1 MENNEIYED
10 AFNLAEVTC
19 NAKDK
24 IRSLLACGEIETAD
38 KVRLSVMTLGHYGR
52 LDYRRLEGCI
62 LELFNE
68 LTYGM
73 IMEAR
78 AKKKQEELKND

>member
-1 MENNEIYED
+1 MEIREIYDD
-10 AFNLAEVTC
+10 AFSLAELTC

-38 KVRLSVMTLGHYGR
+38 KLRISVMTLGHSRG
-52 LDYRRLEGCI
+52 LEGCI

-73 IMEAR
+73 ILDAR
-78 AKKKQEELKND
+78 VKKEELKND

>member
-1 MENNEIYED
+1 MEFREIYED
-10 AFNLAEVTC
+10 ALSLAEVTC

-38 KVRLSVMTLGHYGR
+38 KLRISVMTLGHSRG
-52 LDYRRLEGCI
+52 LEGCI

-78 AKKKQEELKND
+78 AKKQEELKND

>member
-1 MENNEIYED
+1 MEIREIYED
-10 AFNLAEVTC
+10 ALSSATFAC
-19 NAKDK
+19 KAKDK

-38 KVRLSVMTLGHYGR
+38 KLRLSVITLGHSR
-52 LDYRRLEGCI
+52 DLEGYI

-78 AKKKQEELKND
+78 VKKEELKID

>member
-1 MENNEIYED
+1 MELREIYED
-10 AFNLAEVTC
+10 AFSLAELAC

-24 IRSLLACGEIETAD
+24 IRSLLACGEIEAAD
-38 KVRLSVMTLGHYGR
+38 KLRISVMTLGHSRG
-52 LDYRRLEGCI
+52 LEGCI

>member
-1 MENNEIYED
+1 MEFREIYED
-10 AFNLAEVTC
+10 ALSLAEVTC

-24 IRSLLACGEIETAD
+24 IHSLLACGEIETAD
-38 KVRLSVMTLGHYGR
+38 KLRLAVMTLGHSRG
-52 LDYRRLEGCI
+52 LEGCI

>member
-1 MENNEIYED
+1 MEIGEIYDD
-10 AFNLAEVTC
+10 ALSLAELAC

-38 KVRLSVMTLGHYGR
+38 KLRLSVMTLGHSRG
-52 LDYRRLEGCI
+52 LEGCI

-73 IMEAR
+73 ILEAR
-78 AKKKQEELKND
+78 VKQEELKND